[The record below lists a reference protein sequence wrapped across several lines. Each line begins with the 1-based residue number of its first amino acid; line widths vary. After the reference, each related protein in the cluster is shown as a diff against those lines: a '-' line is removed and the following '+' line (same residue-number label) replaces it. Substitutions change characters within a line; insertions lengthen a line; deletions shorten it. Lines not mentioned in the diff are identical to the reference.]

1 MADEIDA
8 SDGPLAGLRVLD
20 LTEHMA
26 GPFCTMILADM
37 GAEVIKLERPGKGD
51 SVRAWGDGSE
61 RNPCFR
67 YINRNKKGITLDYK
81 QPEGRALF
89 LRLVEN
95 MDVLVENYRPTVMPR
110 AGLGY
115 DALCEVNPRLIYAQ
129 LSGLGYDG
137 PHAGRG
143 GFDLIAQ
150 GMGGIMHVTGEPDG
164 PPTSVGLPIC
174 DLGTGMWAVQ
184 GILAA
189 LWERERT
196 GVGRLVE
203 CSLLETAIGF
213 SSWTSAQW
221 LADHEE
227 PIRQGSRHR
236 QNAPY
241 QRMQTNDGYLMVGA
255 AGEAIWVRCAKAL
268 GHPEWCEDPRF
279 ATNQQR
285 MRNRAA
291 LEAEM
296 EAVLRTAATAHWVE
310 VLEAA
315 GVPCGPVYNYAQMF
329 ADPQIS
335 HRGLVQ
341 YASDAELGEVPHI
354 RTPIKIDESI
364 RVRTVAPELGEHN
377 VEIFGRLGLSEA
389 EIGALRAKRVL

>member
-1 MADEIDA
+1 
-8 SDGPLAGLRVLD
+8 
-20 LTEHMA
+20 
-26 GPFCTMILADM
+26 
-37 GAEVIKLERPGKGD
+37 
-51 SVRAWGDGSE
+51 
-61 RNPCFR
+61 
-67 YINRNKKGITLDYK
+67 
-81 QPEGRALF
+81 
-89 LRLVEN
+89 
-95 MDVLVENYRPTVMPR
+95 
-110 AGLGY
+110 
-115 DALCEVNPRLIYAQ
+115 
-129 LSGLGYDG
+129 
-137 PHAGRG
+137 
-143 GFDLIAQ
+143 
-150 GMGGIMHVTGEPDG
+150 
-164 PPTSVGLPIC
+164 
-174 DLGTGMWAVQ
+174 
-184 GILAA
+184 
-189 LWERERT
+189 
-196 GVGRLVE
+196 
-203 CSLLETAIGF
+203 
-213 SSWTSAQW
+213 
-221 LADHEE
+221 
-227 PIRQGSRHR
+227 
-236 QNAPY
+236 
-241 QRMQTNDGYLMVGA
+241 MQTNDGYLMVGA

>member
-1 MADEIDA
+1 MTKQD
-8 SDGPLAGLRVLD
+8 SGPLAGLKVLD

-37 GAEVIKLERPGKGD
+37 GAEVVKLERPGKGD

-61 RNPCFR
+61 RNPYFR

-81 QPEGRALF
+81 TPEGKALF
-89 LRLVEN
+89 LRLVEGI
-95 MDVLVENYRPTVMPR
+95 DVLVENYRPNVMPR
-110 AGLGY
+110 AGLGFE
-115 DALCEVNPRLIYAQ
+115 DLHALNPRLVYAQ

-137 PHAGRG
+137 PSAGRG

-150 GMGGIMHVTGEPDG
+150 GMGGIMHVTGETDG

-189 LWERERT
+189 LYERERT
-196 GVGRLVE
+196 GTGRLVE

-221 LADHEE
+221 LADREE
-227 PIRQGSRHR
+227 PTRQGSRHR

-241 QRMQTNDGYLMVGA
+241 QRMKTKDGYLMIGA
-255 AGEAIWVRCAKAL
+255 AGEAIWQRCAAAL
-268 GHPEWCEDPRF
+268 GHPEWGEDPRF
-279 ATNQQR
+279 ATNAGRVQ
-285 MRNRAA
+285 NRAA
-291 LEAEM
+291 LEAAM
-296 EAVLRTAATAHWVE
+296 EDVFATGTTEHWVA

-315 GVPCGPVYNYAQMF
+315 GVPCGPVYNYRQMF
-329 ADPQIS
+329 ADPQVE
-335 HRGLVQ
+335 HRRLVQ
-341 YASDAELGEVPHI
+341 YASDPELGKVAHI
-354 RTPIKIDESI
+354 RTPIKIGEAI
-364 RVRTVAPELGEHN
+364 RVRTVAPKLGQHN
-377 VEIFGRLGLSEA
+377 AEIFGRLGVGEA
-389 EIGALRAKRVL
+389 DLAALREQGVV